1 MKTFILYFAIIVFWI
16 GIFAGIYFVFQKEE
30 PKLLIE
36 KGEKIE
42 FFGKTVYITETAE
55 KYHNKTCRFVDERY
69 SETKEEKAI
78 YLGKTKCKLCFDD

>member
-1 MKTFILYFAIIVFWI
+1 MKTFILYFAVMIFWI
-16 GIFAGIYFVFQKEE
+16 GIFTGIHFILQKEE

-42 FFGKTVYITETAE
+42 FSGKTVYISETAE
-55 KYHNKTCRFVDERY
+55 KYHNKICRVVDEKY
-69 SETKEEKAI
+69 SEIKEENAI